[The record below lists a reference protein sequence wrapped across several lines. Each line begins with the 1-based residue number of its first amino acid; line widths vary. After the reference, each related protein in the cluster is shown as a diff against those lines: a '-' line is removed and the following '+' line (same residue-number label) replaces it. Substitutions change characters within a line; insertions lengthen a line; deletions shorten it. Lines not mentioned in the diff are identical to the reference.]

1 MKTFIY
7 EAVLSHFVAERDK
20 AVANIR
26 LHTDNPVGVG
36 EHPKIIEDVI
46 GLVHKAAE
54 AQDAINM
61 FQKICNKKETKI
73 EKDAK
78 D

>member
-7 EAVLSHFVAERDK
+7 SAVMSHFLAERDK
-20 AVANIR
+20 AIANIK

-46 GLVHKAAE
+46 
-54 AQDAINM
+54 
-61 FQKICNKKETKI
+61 
-73 EKDAK
+73 
-78 D
+78 